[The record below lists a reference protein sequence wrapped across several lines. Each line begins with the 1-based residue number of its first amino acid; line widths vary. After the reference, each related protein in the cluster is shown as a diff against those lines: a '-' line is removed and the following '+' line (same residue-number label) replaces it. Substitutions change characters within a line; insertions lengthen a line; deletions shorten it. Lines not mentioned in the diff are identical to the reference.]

1 MRHKSNKW
9 RSLEQLLLFAPVG
22 TKRALNAVM
31 VQLLIKLV
39 APVHDAKDFV
49 QALRIVL
56 RPAQQ
61 ARGCRCAQIH
71 QCVDDDR
78 KLEYVEEWE
87 DGDELRGQFGSER
100 FVRLFELLE
109 TSAQRPVVE
118 FRVISETHG
127 LEYFVPAV
135 PGGSSSSVA

>member
-1 MRHKSNKW
+1 
-9 RSLEQLLLFAPVG
+9 
-22 TKRALNAVM
+22 M

-39 APVHDAKDFV
+39 APVHGAKDLV
-49 QALRIVL
+49 HALRIVL

-61 ARGCRCAQIH
+61 ARGCRCAQIY
-71 QCVDDDR
+71 QCVDDDQ

-109 TSAQRPVVE
+109 SSAERPVIE
-118 FRVISETHG
+118 LRVISETHG
-127 LEYFVPAV
+127 LEYFVPLAS
-135 PGGSSSSVA
+135 GRSSSSSA